1 MSHVDNDGSQAPR
14 GDLAPDTPDQPA
26 DTLMWE
32 ARTQPETRNRLL
44 EWAECTLV
52 PFLTRIPGYLEADL
66 YLGGPDRI
74 VLIARFESKPP
85 HLPGPPSELIA
96 RPVHQWRFTHH
107 VRDRASGRPLS
118 PSST

>member
-1 MSHVDNDGSQAPR
+1 MSHVGNDGSQAPR

-44 EWAECTLV
+44 EWAEYTLV
-52 PFLTRIPGYLEADL
+52 PFLTRAPGYLEADL
-66 YLGGPDRI
+66 YLGGPDRV